1 MTPARPALPRE
12 FVAVHKRRRMMDA
25 MAELTAE
32 RGYGATKIADVVS
45 RAGVARKT
53 LYDNFSGKEELF
65 LAAFETT
72 VVEAR
77 ESVEAACATF
87 AEADG
92 EGVEAGAGAVLL
104 SVMARSL
111 AVEGSGAGFGIA
123 RVDRKLYLPP
133 PAEHHRAPED
143 RARERDH
150 VAAGHAEPVNEDDGL
165 ALADRPRVDVEAVD
179 HESTSPNLRAAVHAR
194 RRGRSLWLADLAEV
208 NGRPRSAGRAAAN
221 DPQASRAGRAGF
233 EI

>member
-72 VVEAR
+72 VAAAR
-77 ESVEAACATF
+77 ESVEAACSAV
-87 AEADG
+87 AEGDG
-92 EGVEAGAGAVLL
+92 EAVEAGLEALLAFVAAHPAQARMCMVEALSATPATAARYEEAVQGFVALL
-104 SVMARSL
+104 R
-111 AVEGSGAGFGIA
+111 EGT
-123 RVDRKLYLPP
+123 P
-133 PAEHHRAPED
+133 PAKGRPGTLEETLVGG
-143 RARERDH
+143 
-150 VAAGHAEPVNEDDGL
+150 VAWVLQQRIRNDQ
-165 ALADRPRVDVEAVD
+165 
-179 HESTSPNLRAAVHAR
+179 
-194 RRGRSLWLADLAEV
+194 AEV
-208 NGRPRSAGRAAAN
+208 VGRLLPELS
-221 DPQASRAGRAGF
+221 GF
-233 EI
+233 VLSPYRGVGKPGG